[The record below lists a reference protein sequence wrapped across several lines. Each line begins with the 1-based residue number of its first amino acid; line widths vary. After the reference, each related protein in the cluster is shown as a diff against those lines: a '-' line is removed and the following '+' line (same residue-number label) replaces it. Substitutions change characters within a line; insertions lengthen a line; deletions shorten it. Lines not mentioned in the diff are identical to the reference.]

1 MVFGNTDADEDAPKA
16 ATKATTAQN
25 GGKAAKPKGKAAVE
39 GAADGG
45 ENGKPKKNRPSGMKY
60 NTQAKRNASVLEL
73 LLSTMEEGDGGAEGG
88 GVKEGLAKA
97 KELLHEGKDGS
108 KGGKKK
114 AVAKPATTPKD
125 QAEASSS
132 GSVASMDLGGGK
144 TVGDLLTALE
154 ASNKLVQQLQ
164 EKNTAQYQQGFE
176 AAVNALKG
184 AK

>member
-1 MVFGNTDADEDAPKA
+1 
-16 ATKATTAQN
+16 
-25 GGKAAKPKGKAAVE
+25 
-39 GAADGG
+39 
-45 ENGKPKKNRPSGMKY
+45 MKY

-97 KELLHEGKDGS
+97 KELLHEGNDGS